1 VARVEYHQERVTTTS
16 EEEFEAKLIEIG
28 SRYIRRSHI
37 AEAIFDLAVV
47 IHESVNHERLEF
59 EDLDDLVIEAW
70 MQGWAF
76 DHPRHALPSMQN

>member
-1 VARVEYHQERVTTTS
+1 VTTTS
-16 EEEFEAKLIEIG
+16 EEQFEAKLIEIG

-59 EDLDDLVIEAW
+59 EDLDDFVIDVW

-76 DHPRHALPSMQN
+76 DHPAYAVPAMMN